1 MWFAMYEGGVY
12 QYDGKKLTRRTTADG
27 LPNDDFSKH
36 ILEDRGGN
44 IWIATNGGLCRY
56 DGKTF
61 RTFTTK
67 DGLAG
72 NQIDSLFE
80 DSCGNLWFMISAG
93 GVNKFDGENF
103 QHFTTDDGLLS
114 NTVSGMLEDEVGNL
128 IFGTSRGFTIYT
140 PPVEK
145 IPPPVFVT
153 EVVADKVYSVDASE
167 SSQPSEGF
175 KIPSTAKR
183 ISFSY
188 HGMSFKTKRLR
199 YNYMLEGYDTEWKAT
214 WDEQVSYD
222 NLPPGEYVFKVI
234 TITRDLVYSD
244 TPATLHL
251 QIVPPPHEELLRQ
264 TREELEAAY
273 RDLAQKNTQ
282 LEAAKEAA
290 EAANRAKSVFLAN
303 MSHEIRT
310 PMNAILGYAQILQQ
324 KPDLS
329 TDMRDAVETIENS
342 GNHLL
347 GLINDVLDISKIE
360 SGRLELQ
367 KTDFNLTALID
378 GLSAM
383 FQVRCQQK
391 GLNWKVVWSRAGGSP
406 VQMEGGEEE
415 EEWKDGRM
423 DERTISH
430 SSPLPPFQPSRLLVH
445 GDEGKLRQ
453 VLINLLSNAIKF
465 TESGEVILRISKS
478 KQDARCKT
486 QDASESPLREC
497 ASTCIL
503 NPESCILFEVI
514 DTGPGIP
521 PEEQAVIFEP
531 FVQSEDGTRKEGT
544 GLGLTIAQRH
554 VQLMGGELGVESPP
568 INPPNCGGKG
578 GVGSRFFFTV
588 PLPLATEEATS
599 HAGDVG
605 PGGLKA
611 VPNRLAEGYQV
622 KALVADDKKENRDVL
637 SQILSNIGVLVDTA
651 ENGGQALEKVHAEKP
666 SIVFMDIWMPQMD
679 GLEAMQRIREAFSDD
694 PPKLVAVSASTFAH
708 ERQKYLDAGF
718 DEFISKPVRAER
730 IYECL
735 ATLLRVEYE
744 YADEGSPQ
752 VDLSKLTLPDDL
764 LLRLKEAAAFGK
776 MTELRASLDE
786 VRQRGEDGCR
796 LAEKLH
802 ELSRKFD
809 TEAIL
814 EILNHINSI

>member
-1 MWFAMYEGGVY
+1 MDWGQGEGVCTYNGEKFVSVVKDRLGEWWVADIIEDRGGNLWFALRGSGVY
-12 QYDGKKLTRRTTADG
+12 RYDGKALTRFTTADG
-27 LPNDDFSKH
+27 LPSNNTYC
-36 ILEDRGGN
+36 ILEDRRGD
-44 IWIATNGGLCRY
+44 IWVGTLGGGLAKY
-56 DGKTF
+56 DGSTF
-61 RTFTTK
+61 RTFTTQ

-72 NQIDSLFE
+72 NTISSLFE
-80 DSCGNLWFMISAG
+80 DREGNVWFSGGTG
-93 GVNKFDGENF
+93 GVNKFDGVNF
-103 QHFTTDDGLLS
+103 QTFTTNDGLLNNS
-114 NTVSGMLEDEVGNL
+114 IERILEDGEGNL
-128 IFGTSRGFTIYT
+128 LFCTRSGFTRYT

-153 EVVADKVYSVDASE
+153 EVVADQVYPVK
-167 SSQPSEGF
+167 PSEGSKPSEGL

-188 HGMSFKTKRLR
+188 HGMSFKTKRMR

-214 WDEQVSYD
+214 WEEQVSYD
-222 NLPPGEYVFKVI
+222 NLPLGEYVFNVI
-234 TITRDLVYSD
+234 AITRDLVYSD
-244 TPATLHL
+244 TPATIHL

-273 RDLAQKNTQ
+273 HDLAQKNAQ

-383 FQVRCQQK
+383 FQIRCQQK
-391 GLNWKVVWSRAGGSP
+391 GLGWRVEWRLENGGTEGNVEMEGREGKEGSRAGSLP
-406 VQMEGGEEE
+406 VQTTVRREGKEGFDKLNPA
-415 EEWKDGRM
+415 EWKEEKD
-423 DERTISH
+423 SFH
-430 SSPLPPFQPSRLLVH
+430 VSRLLVH

-465 TESGEVILRISKS
+465 TESGEVILRINKS
-478 KQDARCKT
+478 VNQPTGETDAIRNT
-486 QDASESPLREC
+486 PYAVRF
-497 ASTCIL
+497 T
-503 NPESCILFEVI
+503 FEVI

-521 PEEQAVIFEP
+521 PEDQAVIFEP
-531 FVQSEDGTRKEGT
+531 FVQSKDGTRKEGT

-554 VQLMGGELGVESPP
+554 VQLMGGELGVESPL
-568 INPPNCGGKG
+568 INPPNFGGNG

-605 PGGLKA
+605 PGGLKT
-611 VPNRLAEGYQV
+611 VPDRLAEGYQV

-637 SQILSNIGVLVDTA
+637 SQMLSNIGFWWTRPKMEVRRWRRYMQRNLRLCSWTSGCPRWTVSKLCG
-651 ENGGQALEKVHAEKP
+651 EFEKP
-666 SIVFMDIWMPQMD
+666 FRMTRRNWWRFPPLPLPTNGKSILMRVLTSLFP
-679 GLEAMQRIREAFSDD
+679 S
-694 PPKLVAVSASTFAH
+694 PSAPNEFTSAWQTFCA
-708 ERQKYLDAGF
+708 LNTNT
-718 DEFISKPVRAER
+718 P
-730 IYECL
+730 
-735 ATLLRVEYE
+735 
-744 YADEGSPQ
+744 
-752 VDLSKLTLPDDL
+752 
-764 LLRLKEAAAFGK
+764 
-776 MTELRASLDE
+776 M
-786 VRQRGEDGCR
+786 RGR
-796 LAEKLH
+796 HK
-802 ELSRKFD
+802 
-809 TEAIL
+809 
-814 EILNHINSI
+814 